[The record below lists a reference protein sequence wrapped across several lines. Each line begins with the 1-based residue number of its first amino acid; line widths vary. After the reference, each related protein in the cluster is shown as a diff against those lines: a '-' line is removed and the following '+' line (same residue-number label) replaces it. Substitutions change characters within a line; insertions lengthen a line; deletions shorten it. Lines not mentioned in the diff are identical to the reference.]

1 MSARF
6 ACLIYISRI
15 LRCVEKFHE
24 NTTPTHPLS
33 HHCWAATFPSTIV
46 PFADP
51 LTAAAEKTR
60 CFQGQSRAV
69 APPAGMGLMR
79 ELSNIGNNSE
89 RREGLL
95 TSLENGWLDASFVHC
110 CLLTP
115 YQRPTTPPRARLDCW
130 QQHHFSSWLLE
141 ILPEYVQH

>member
-1 MSARF
+1 MKTLRQ
-6 ACLIYISRI
+6 LIHSLITAGPP
-15 LRCVEKFHE
+15 LFHQQLYLLQI
-24 NTTPTHPLS
+24 HLQQLQKR
-33 HHCWAATFPSTIV
+33 H
-46 PFADP
+46 
-51 LTAAAEKTR
+51 
-60 CFQGQSRAV
+60 V
-69 APPAGMGLMR
+69 AFRGKAGGMGLMR

-110 CLLTP
+110 CFLIP